1 MPRAKTR
8 TPEQREE
15 LRHIGER
22 ICKAREKAGL
32 SQTELAYKIGEVKGQ
47 DEARKEQGGI
57 SRYESGDTE
66 CGILTLAAIAKALN
80 LTVDWLLFGHGE
92 MDHHVTLR
100 DCCKMLFHD
109 LPASFDCSWTINTND
124 SERIYNG
131 CEWIHDAYHEKK
143 LPTLTYKLI
152 LPNEWVYDE
161 ETGRRTEYV
170 HLKDEYQPFL
180 TCAEHAQ
187 QLESMRKSYPQYSH
201 EEDYEKLF
209 ALIPNTPLTDNGK
222 WLPF

>member
-57 SRYESGDTE
+57 SRYESGQIE
-66 CGILTLAAIAKALN
+66 CGILTLVAIAKALN
-80 LTVDWLLFGHGE
+80 VTVDWLLFGHGE
-92 MDHHVTLR
+92 MEHRVTLR

-109 LPASFDCSWTINTND
+109 LPAHFNCTWSINQ
-124 SERIYNG
+124 SEPVYDGN
-131 CEWIHDAYHEKK
+131 CFVNAYDEDTP
-143 LPTLTYKLI
+143 PTLAYQLI
-152 LPNEWVYDE
+152 LPCELVHDVETDYPTGYVY
-161 ETGRRTEYV
+161 
-170 HLKDEYQPFL
+170 LKGEYQSFL

-209 ALIPNTPLTDNGK
+209 ASIPNTPLTDNGK